1 MDQNMMGMLIQFVYH
16 PAEFNDL
23 WAGTDY
29 GHDFDC
35 HEVFLSGLYAISLS
49 TYPTD

>member
-1 MDQNMMGMLIQFVYH
+1 MLIQFVHH
-16 PAEFNDL
+16 PAEFDDL

-35 HEVFLSGLYAISLS
+35 HGLFLFPFEEQAS
-49 TYPTD
+49 TRLI